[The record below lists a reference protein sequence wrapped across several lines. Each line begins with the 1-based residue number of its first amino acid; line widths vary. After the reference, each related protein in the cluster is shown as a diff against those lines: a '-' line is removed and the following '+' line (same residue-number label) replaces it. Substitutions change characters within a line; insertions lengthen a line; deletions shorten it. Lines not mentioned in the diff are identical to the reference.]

1 MDNPLTE
8 NDSGEKPREELSR
21 TMRIDLTPDVLEKP
35 SAKLP
40 RGAAQAP
47 RRPTIRLTR
56 AKSSVAAIGDS
67 DFQQLLQ
74 NVYDGAVITDY
85 AGRIVDGNARLCQ
98 FVGYE
103 HEELCRLG
111 IFDLLYGADETLL
124 PLVRENLANTRY
136 VLLQAYFVRKDGSVF
151 PTETAINRLY
161 LSGQDYLCFFVRDIT
176 WRRQA
181 EENLRTEHTAIQ
193 TAGSGIAI
201 ADLDAQLTYVN
212 PAIVRLWGAA
222 TAETLQSVPLH
233 QLFRDARVGPS
244 IMEAAANGQPWTGE
258 VEAQRLDGVPAY
270 VQVAA
275 TANLDS
281 EDQLVGVVLSFTD
294 LTERRRLEEQREEYA
309 RQLLMRNTEM
319 EADLSMAR
327 DVQFALLPRQ
337 FPTFPRAASPD
348 ESRVKFHHVYQP
360 SMILGGDFF
369 QVLSVSD
376 DQAGVLVCDVMGHGM
391 RAALITAIVRGLV
404 EELKPIA
411 DNPGVFLTHMN
422 REFMTILRDAEEF
435 MFVSVI
441 YALVDINK
449 GVLQFADAGH
459 PSPLLLRREL
469 DLVFPLRSAAAQTGP
484 ALGIEIKTVY
494 ETLEIPLVAGDSI
507 LFYTD
512 GITEAEGPGRV
523 QYGEDQLCADI
534 RCKLKLPTSQLL
546 PAILTDAAA
555 FSAGHGFDDDVCLL
569 GVDVDRLDAGTAP

>member
-1 MDNPLTE
+1 MASSSPE
-8 NDSGEKPREELSR
+8 NDPAGKPKEELSR
-21 TMRIDLTPDVLEKP
+21 TMRIDLTPDVLETPAGKTV
-35 SAKLP
+35 
-40 RGAAQAP
+40 RGPVAGP
-47 RRPTIRLTR
+47 RRPTIRITR
-56 AKSSVAAIGDS
+56 PKTSTSAIGDS

-85 AGRIVDGNARLCQ
+85 SGRIVDGNARLCQ

-103 HEELCRLG
+103 HDELCRLG
-111 IFDLLYGADETLL
+111 IFDLLYGAEETLL
-124 PLVRENLANTRY
+124 PVVRENLANTRF
-136 VLLQAYFVRKDGSVF
+136 VLLQAYFVRKDGTIF

-193 TAGSGIAI
+193 TASSGIAI
-201 ADLDAQLTYVN
+201 ADLEGQLTYVN
-212 PAIVRLWGAA
+212 PAIVRMWGAA
-222 TAETLQSVPLH
+222 TAETLQSVSLND
-233 QLFRDARVGPS
+233 LFRDGAVGPA
-244 IMEAAANGQPWTGE
+244 IMEAASSGQPWTGE
-258 VEAQRLDGVPAY
+258 VDAQRLDGVPSC

-281 EDQLVGVVLSFTD
+281 EDQLVGIVLSFSD
-294 LTERRRLEEQREEYA
+294 VTERRRLEQQREEYA

-319 EADLSMAR
+319 EADLTMAR

-337 FPTFPRAASPD
+337 FPTFPRGATD
-348 ESRVKFHHVYQP
+348 EENRIRFHHVYQP

-376 DQAGVLVCDVMGHGM
+376 DQAGVFVCDVMGHGM

-441 YALVDINK
+441 YALIDLNRR
-449 GVLQFADAGH
+449 VLQFSDAGH
-459 PSPLLLRREL
+459 PSPLLLRRTM
-469 DLVFPLRSAAAQTGP
+469 DLVFPLRSETVQTGP
-484 ALGIEIKTVY
+484 ALGIEIKSVY
-494 ETLEIPLVAGDSI
+494 ETLEVPLLAGDSVLI
-507 LFYTD
+507 FTD
-512 GITEAEGPGRV
+512 GITEAEGPDRS
-523 QYGEDQLCADI
+523 QYGEERLRADI
-534 RCKLKLPTSQLL
+534 LHRLKSPTNQLL
-546 PAILTDAAA
+546 PAILSGASA
-555 FSAGHGFDDDVCLL
+555 FTQGRGFDDDVCLI
-569 GVDVDRLDAGTAP
+569 GVDVLRSGEETA